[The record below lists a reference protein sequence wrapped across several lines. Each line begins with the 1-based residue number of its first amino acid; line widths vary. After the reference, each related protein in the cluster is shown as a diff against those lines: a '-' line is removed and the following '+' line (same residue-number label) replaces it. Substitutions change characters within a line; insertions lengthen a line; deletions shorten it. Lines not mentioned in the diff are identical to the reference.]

1 MEPSAASSLCQR
13 CGLCC
18 DGNLFTAVPVTAEEA
33 ASARGRGLLVISRAD
48 GAAALRQPCA
58 ALRSDGCAVYEA
70 RPGPCRRY
78 RCMLLTAL
86 MDDEVTLADALA
98 TVDGAR
104 ARLAA
109 ADAALPGEDAVL
121 QRARRAGAVT
131 PEAVREAL
139 AFVGRH
145 FDRR

>member
-1 MEPSAASSLCQR
+1 VDPSAASSLCQR

-18 DGNLFTAVPVTAEEA
+18 DGNLFTAVPVTAAEA
-33 ASARGRGLLVISRAD
+33 AEARGRGLLVISRAD
-48 GAAALRQPCA
+48 GAAALRQRCA
-58 ALRSDGCAVYEA
+58 ALGAGGCGVYAA
-70 RPGPCRRY
+70 RPGPCRSY

-86 MDDEVTLADALA
+86 MDDEVALADALA

-104 ARLAA
+104 GRLAA
-109 ADAALPGEDAVL
+109 AEAALPGEDAVL
-121 QRARRAGAVT
+121 QRARRAGAAA
-131 PEAVREAL
+131 PAAAREAL